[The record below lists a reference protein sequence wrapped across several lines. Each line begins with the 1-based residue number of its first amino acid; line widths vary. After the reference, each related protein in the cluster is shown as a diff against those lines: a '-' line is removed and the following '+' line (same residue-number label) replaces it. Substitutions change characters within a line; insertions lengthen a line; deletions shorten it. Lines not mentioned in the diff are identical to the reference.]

1 MRKAIH
7 NSDAKRPTFRSKGL
21 LNRSGRV
28 QGCEPFPCGGVA
40 ERGRVKLRIGL
51 LVLLLMCQPAM
62 AGQRILLIRGL
73 MDYVPGISPMSLLK
87 SRLTDEGYE
96 VTMITHLND
105 GFYKN
110 QYWDAVIGHSQGAI
124 DALRDAP
131 DFARYNPR
139 LTIIAVDPPRT
150 SVLFHCVPGVRY
162 LDLHTGDFGLGGG
175 SLSCPQAQN
184 LAMGG
189 LHITLPMRSD
199 AQEQI
204 LAYLRQDRP
213 IEMAYAEPA
222 DVSPHVSLPP
232 IKPKQSLA
240 AIKPKPQPPKLA
252 DEKLP
257 DEKLPYEK
265 LPYERLPDEKLADGK
280 LADAKLADENLAD
293 AKPVDDTSFDARFTA
308 VWAGASN
315 VLGPPVIPWTEHS
328 YAGVL
333 N

>member
-1 MRKAIH
+1 
-7 NSDAKRPTFRSKGL
+7 
-21 LNRSGRV
+21 
-28 QGCEPFPCGGVA
+28 
-40 ERGRVKLRIGL
+40 
-51 LVLLLMCQPAM
+51 M

-150 SVLFHCVPGVRY
+150 SVLFHCVQGVRY

-204 LAYLRQDRP
+204 LAYLHQDRP
-213 IEMAYAEPA
+213 VEMAYAEPA
-222 DVSPHVSLPP
+222 HVSLHISPHVSLPP
-232 IKPKQSLA
+232 IKPKPSLA
-240 AIKPKPQPPKLA
+240 PIKPKPQSPKLA
-252 DEKLP
+252 DDASPKP
-257 DEKLPYEK
+257 ADA
-265 LPYERLPDEKLADGK
+265 KLADANPADVNLADANLADAQ
-280 LADAKLADENLAD
+280 LADAKLADQKTAD
-293 AKPVDDTSFDARFTA
+293 ETSFDARFTA
-308 VWAGASN
+308 VWAGVTGVTN

>member
-1 MRKAIH
+1 
-7 NSDAKRPTFRSKGL
+7 
-21 LNRSGRV
+21 
-28 QGCEPFPCGGVA
+28 
-40 ERGRVKLRIGL
+40 VKLKIGL
-51 LVLLLMCQPAM
+51 FVLLLMCQPAM
-62 AGQRILLIRGL
+62 AGERVLLIRGL
-73 MDYVPGISPMSLLK
+73 MDYVPGISPMALLK
-87 SRLTDEGYE
+87 SRLTDEGYD

-105 GFYKN
+105 GLYKN

-131 DFARYNPR
+131 DFAHYNPH

-150 SVLFHCVPGVRY
+150 SVLFHCVRGVRY

-213 IEMAYAEPA
+213 IEMAYAESTP
-222 DVSPHVSLPP
+222 VSLPP
-232 IKPKQSLA
+232 IKPKPSLA
-240 AIKPKPQPPKLA
+240 PIKAKASLAPIKPEPSLATIKPEPPSRTVA
-252 DEKLP
+252 
-257 DEKLPYEK
+257 
-265 LPYERLPDEKLADGK
+265 
-280 LADAKLADENLAD
+280 
-293 AKPVDDTSFDARFTA
+293 DDTSFDARFTA
-308 VWAGASN
+308 VWAGVTN
-315 VLGPPVIPWTEHS
+315 VLGPPVIPWAEHS